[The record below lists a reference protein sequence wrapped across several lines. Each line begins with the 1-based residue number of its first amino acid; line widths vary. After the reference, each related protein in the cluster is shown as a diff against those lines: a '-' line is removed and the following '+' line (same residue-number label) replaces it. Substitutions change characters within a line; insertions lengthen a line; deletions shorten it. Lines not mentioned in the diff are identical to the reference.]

1 MPRSQAQQKDND
13 TRQRLLE
20 AGLLLFGRH
29 GLEATTTRSLAK
41 EAQANLAAIPY
52 HFGGKEGLYRAV
64 LEHIVASKLME
75 IGPCLRRAQAACD
88 DAATDRETLL
98 THLREL
104 VRTLTTTMLRDAQSG
119 SGTQI
124 LLQEQIA
131 PTQGFD
137 FLHNGFLLHIHA
149 ALSALLGRL
158 TALAPGSLE
167 LHLRAMAMLGQIF
180 IFRIGLPSLL
190 HLLQSDRLTDEHLYA
205 LVESC
210 IRQAEAF
217 VAGFTAAGTRGMP

>member
-1 MPRSQAQQKDND
+1 MPRSQAQPKDND

-52 HFGGKEGLYRAV
+52 HFGSKEGLYRAV
-64 LEHIVASKLME
+64 LEHIVESKLAE
-75 IGPCLRRAQAACD
+75 LGPCLRRAQAACD

-98 THLREL
+98 KLLRAL
-104 VRTLTTTMLRDAQSG
+104 IRTMTTAMLTDAQSG

-137 FLHNGFLLHIHA
+137 FLHNGFLLPIHA

-158 TALAPGSLE
+158 TALPAGSLE
-167 LHLRAMAMLGQIF
+167 LHLAAMAMLGQIF

-190 HLLQSDRLTDEHLYA
+190 HLLQSDRLTDAHLHT
-205 LVESC
+205 LVEAC
-210 IRQAEAF
+210 IRQAEAS
-217 VAGFTAAGTRGMP
+217 VAGFAPAGARGMP